1 MPFPHFGQT
10 TFVLWS
16 AIWCRKATNVSPQPG
31 QVIVVCVDIIR
42 LLLPTGVL
50 GSPRS
55 FCSRSYVR
63 NAVVLVST
71 VVADRLTTPR
81 TSNSMLLASGRFP
94 AVHAGQGYGITLD
107 GILPRAIAFGNN
119 VDFTAEF
126 SGFFGWHSVTHYN
139 ARRYEAI
146 KERLEERLWQLPAPS
161 WRGGLRHF
169 VVRTE

>member
-1 MPFPHFGQT
+1 
-10 TFVLWS
+10 
-16 AIWCRKATNVSPQPG
+16 
-31 QVIVVCVDIIR
+31 
-42 LLLPTGVL
+42 
-50 GSPRS
+50 
-55 FCSRSYVR
+55 
-63 NAVVLVST
+63 
-71 VVADRLTTPR
+71 
-81 TSNSMLLASGRFP
+81 MLLATGRFP

-126 SGFFGWHSVTHYN
+126 SGFSGWHSVTHYN